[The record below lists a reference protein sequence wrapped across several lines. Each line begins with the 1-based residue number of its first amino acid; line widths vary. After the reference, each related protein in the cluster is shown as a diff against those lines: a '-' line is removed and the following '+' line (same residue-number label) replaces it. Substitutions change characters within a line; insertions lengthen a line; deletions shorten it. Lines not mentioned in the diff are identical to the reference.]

1 MLFIYRNMNNNNN
14 KLHPY
19 PKVTHII
26 IYLIK
31 SKLLLNK
38 KN

>member
-1 MLFIYRNMNNNNN
+1 MNHNN
-14 KLHPY
+14 KKIHPY
-19 PKVTHII
+19 PKVTPII

>member
-1 MLFIYRNMNNNNN
+1 MNNNKNI
-14 KLHPY
+14 HPY
-19 PKVTHII
+19 PKVTPII